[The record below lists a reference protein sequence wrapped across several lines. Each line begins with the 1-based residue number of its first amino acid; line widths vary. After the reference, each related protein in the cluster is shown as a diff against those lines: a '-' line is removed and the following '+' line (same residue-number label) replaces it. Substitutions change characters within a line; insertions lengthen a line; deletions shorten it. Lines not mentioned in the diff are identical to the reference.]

1 MDQTAEKL
9 NSLQEI
15 KNGKEIVQ
23 GMLDGKYK
31 ADSFLEDETINYY
44 FQVLYR
50 DADKEYLVSDHGYQV
65 YLADCID
72 GSKLMQKYVNEY
84 HSGPKTIEG
93 SASETIAR
101 NFEVIDEDTVS
112 LIAPYGLGKE
122 IITKL
127 NSREGSR
134 QLKELLKVSQPYLVG
149 VYRTKL
155 KELIDK
161 GAVISLG
168 DEYQKNE
175 IFAIRDDHYDDG
187 IGLVEN
193 PTNNNFVSF

>member
-1 MDQTAEKL
+1 
-9 NSLQEI
+9 
-15 KNGKEIVQ
+15 
-23 GMLDGKYK
+23 MLDGKYK

-72 GSKLMQKYVNEY
+72 GSKLMQKYMNEY

-122 IITKL
+122 IIMKL
-127 NSREGSR
+127 NSKDGGR
-134 QLKELLKVSQPYLVG
+134 QLKELLKMAQPYLVG

-155 KELIDK
+155 KDLIDK
-161 GAVISLG
+161 GAIISLG
-168 DEYQKNE
+168 DEYQENNV
-175 IFAIRDDHYDDG
+175 FAIRDDYYDEG
-187 IGLVEN
+187 IGLVEE
-193 PTNNNFVSF
+193 PTISNFVSF